1 MKDKKNVS
9 PLIIQKNI
17 RCFLVMKNVRE
28 QKNKVKVGP
37 WSNEEDIQLMEM
49 QTSLGSGGWV

>member
-1 MKDKKNVS
+1 MKDKKKVTTI
-9 PLIIQKNI
+9 IIQKNI

-49 QTSLGSGGWV
+49 PNF